1 MKRLI
6 LFPQKET
13 IFLVRSCVDLITVV
27 KQGENPIYDR
37 ILLLGKQDLFIFYKH
52 YYSQIP
58 FILNIYLADVYSYI
72 RRIYKIC
79 NLYFPLI
86 SYVEDNKEEK
96 WNTKNKRK
104 RENKEWNLSIE
115 NLNNRRNRKYGNE
128 IISILCFLISKN

>member
-52 YYSQIP
+52 Y
-58 FILNIYLADVYSYI
+58 
-72 RRIYKIC
+72 
-79 NLYFPLI
+79 
-86 SYVEDNKEEK
+86 
-96 WNTKNKRK
+96 
-104 RENKEWNLSIE
+104 
-115 NLNNRRNRKYGNE
+115 
-128 IISILCFLISKN
+128 